1 MFRAPLDAAHPKLEE
16 GAQRGTERELLRHP
30 SIVEH
35 RHEVAC
41 ERALQLC
48 LLVEVVED
56 DECVRI
62 STHLGLLRGGGGRGR
77 WQGGGGKGEVAR
89 GRWQGG
95 GGKGEVVGAGGK
107 GQVEGAGG
115 KGEVVRRKWQGRG
128 GKGGM
133 ARGTWQGG
141 GVKGEVLRGR
151 W

>member
-1 MFRAPLDAAHPKLEE
+1 MPKWAEWECETCLLQLVFRAPLDAAHPKLEE

-62 STHLGLLRGGGGRGR
+62 STHLGLLRGGGA
-77 WQGGGGKGEVAR
+77 GGGGKGEVAR
-89 GRWQGG
+89 GRW
-95 GGKGEVVGAGGK
+95 
-107 GQVEGAGG
+107 
-115 KGEVVRRKWQGRG
+115 
-128 GKGGM
+128 
-133 ARGTWQGG
+133 
-141 GVKGEVLRGR
+141 
-151 W
+151 